1 MAIAPTK
8 DLLKHNMRTSI
19 LVCCLFALLLA
30 CDSNRLFEENKDLP
44 KNEWL
49 QVEKVSF
56 EFRIRDLGKQ
66 YNLLCNV
73 RNTSDYP
80 YARLFIHYSLKDST
94 GTAVTKDLLPIFLFD
109 AKTGKPLGNSGIGD
123 VYDTQLPI
131 LENHTF
137 KFTGRY
143 TIEFEQS
150 MRLDTLA
157 GISAIGFRLEE
168 VSQIQK

>member
-1 MAIAPTK
+1 MIRSIVAFC
-8 DLLKHNMRTSI
+8 LL
-19 LVCCLFALLLA
+19 VLFAA
-30 CDSNRLFEENKDLP
+30 CDSTRLFEENKDLP
-44 KNEWL
+44 NAEWR
-49 QVEKVSF
+49 QVDKLSF

-66 YNLLCNV
+66 YNLLCNI

-80 YARLFIHYSLKDST
+80 YARLFINYSLKDSI
-94 GTAVTKDLLPIFLFD
+94 GTAVSTNLIPVFLFD
-109 AKTGKPLGNSGIGD
+109 AKTGKPFGKSGIGD
-123 VYDTQLPI
+123 VFDNQLPV
-131 LENHTF
+131 LEKHMF

-168 VSQIQK
+168 AIQPQK